1 MMKKFYN
8 LLVLVLRNTSSN
20 AILKKE
26 NETRGSHSVFTRNRF
41 IIQRDHIIEDAF
53 NQLNVLSEY
62 DLRGLI

>member
-26 NETRGSHSVFTRNRF
+26 NETRGSHSVFTINRF
-41 IIQRDHIIEDAF
+41 IIWRDHILEDAF
-53 NQLNVLSEY
+53 NQLNVLSED
-62 DLRGLI
+62 DL